1 MRMGNAPDSPH
12 DTLILGV
19 GNPLLGDDA
28 IGVLAAQAL
37 QQRNDLPPHVTVID
51 GGTDGLGLIP
61 VMEAYRRVILVDA
74 VPMGLE
80 PGTIRRFTWDEV
92 KLNAQAQMFSLHET
106 GVTEALMLAETLNCL
121 PSEVVFYGVQPHN
134 MEWDQPVS
142 EAVQRA
148 LPALLETLIHEVRS
162 NS

>member
-1 MRMGNAPDSPH
+1 MGDAPDATH

-37 QQRNDLPPHVTVID
+37 QQRDDLPPHVTVID

-61 VMEAYRRVILVDA
+61 VMEEYRRVILVDA
-74 VPMGLE
+74 VPMELE
-80 PGTIRRFTWDEV
+80 PGTIRRFTWAEI
-92 KLNAQAQMFSLHET
+92 KLNLRERLFSLHET
-106 GVTEALMLAETLNCL
+106 GVTEALVLAETLNCL
-121 PSEVVFYGVQPHN
+121 PPKVVFYGVQPHN
-134 MEWDQPVS
+134 MEWDQPMS

-148 LPALLETLIHEVRS
+148 LPALLEALIHEVRS
-162 NS
+162 NN